1 MLLQVTASSLD
12 RMTMPSPHRLW
23 PVHICG
29 SKELPHMQHTATA
42 RRSTAALLGRREGP
56 RATRAHSSGPYT
68 RSSIQRSRVKGVTS
82 FPPTGSYGW
91 AGRRVAD
98 GAGPQLPGRGLK
110 GCPSRVVLCIPR

>member
-42 RRSTAALLGRREGP
+42 RRSTGPPCWAAE
-56 RATRAHSSGPYT
+56 RAQGHARP
-68 RSSIQRSRVKGVTS
+68 
-82 FPPTGSYGW
+82 
-91 AGRRVAD
+91 
-98 GAGPQLPGRGLK
+98 
-110 GCPSRVVLCIPR
+110 

>member
-42 RRSTAALLGRREGP
+42 RRSTAALLGRREGR
-56 RATRAHSSGPYT
+56 RATRASSSGSNAQLHYT
-68 RSSIQRSRVKGVTS
+68 TATCKGMTS

-98 GAGPQLPGRGLK
+98 GAGPQLARSSL
-110 GCPSRVVLCIPR
+110 VEA

>member
-56 RATRAHSSGPYT
+56 GPRAPIALGRTRAAPYNDH
-68 RSSIQRSRVKGVTS
+68 
-82 FPPTGSYGW
+82 
-91 AGRRVAD
+91 A
-98 GAGPQLPGRGLK
+98 
-110 GCPSRVVLCIPR
+110 